1 MDTKKLK
8 ALSKEIKKENTIDKE
23 LYDKFSIKRG
33 LRNKN
38 GTGVLVGVTKVG
50 DVFGYKIEN
59 GEKIPKDGELYYR
72 GYPLTTMVDDFNKT
86 KRFGF

>member
-1 MDTKKLK
+1 MNKDKLLD
-8 ALSKEIKKENTIDKE
+8 LSKEIKKENTIDKE

-59 GEKIPKDGELYYR
+59 GEKNCKR
-72 GYPLTTMVDDFNKT
+72 GWAFL
-86 KRFGF
+86 